1 MPIQVAAR
9 TARSVSPLSRWRW
22 WTRERI
28 ASASSVATEHQC
40 RHRQALEVVGL
51 EPGVLVGA
59 RERLVGIEPGAARKG
74 VTGPLEPVDMCRSGT
89 VGQWI
94 ARALSRAVQRR
105 INGRP
110 WTTSRG
116 SGRTTRGGGLQAG
129 VSPLTA

>member
-1 MPIQVAAR
+1 MPIQVAAHR
-9 TARSVSPLSRWRW
+9 PQRLAALEVALVDARED
-22 WTRERI
+22 RERVV
-28 ASASSVATEHQC
+28 VATEHQC

-51 EPGVLVGA
+51 EPGALVGA